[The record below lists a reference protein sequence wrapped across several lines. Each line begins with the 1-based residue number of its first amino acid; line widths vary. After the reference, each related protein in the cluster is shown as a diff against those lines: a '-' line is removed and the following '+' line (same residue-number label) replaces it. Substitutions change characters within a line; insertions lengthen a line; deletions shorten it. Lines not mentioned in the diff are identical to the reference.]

1 VGQFSMQILGQDSVQ
16 INIRRNGSEQNMPVT
31 RYGHVLTRFYRRATR
46 PSAMAWPGYAAAVGV

>member
-1 VGQFSMQILGQDSVQ
+1 MQILGQDSVQ